1 MRRKAVI
8 AVVLAAALVGVVG
21 AEGILKARDA
31 ALPKGTVTVEAVESV
46 VVEAS
51 RLDGVAVQ
59 QPAIAV
65 ATM

>member
-31 ALPKGTVTVEAVESV
+31 TLPKGTVTVEAVESV